1 MLKNKEA
8 VTVALDWDMIAKSR
22 NYLIA
27 YIGELDFNISRE
39 WGSDEM
45 SEIITQFTTFRQAQ
59 IKSLS
64 WVRYRYEFG
73 EKRRLLL

>member
-1 MLKNKEA
+1 MLKNKDA
-8 VTVALDWDMIAKSR
+8 VTIALDWDMIAKCR

-27 YIGELDFNISRE
+27 YIRELDIDISRE

-45 SEIITQFTTFRQAQ
+45 SDIVFQFTIVRQAQ

-64 WVRYRYEFG
+64 WVRYRSEFG
-73 EKRRLLL
+73 KKRRLLL